1 MIIRS
6 WSIQSIGSWIFL
18 NMPGG
23 TTAVVPSSS
32 APFNVASN
40 SLLTPMTNP
49 LLQAWA
55 DANPD
60 CYIHDLSTGEIIPPM
75 TIRTDDPGD
84 LLPSELDPWPPSDEE
99 IEEREK
105 QALFDDY
112 MAGIPDPA
120 ERNRNLK

>member
-1 MIIRS
+1 
-6 WSIQSIGSWIFL
+6 
-18 NMPGG
+18 
-23 TTAVVPSSS
+23 
-32 APFNVASN
+32 
-40 SLLTPMTNP
+40 MTNP

-60 CYIHDLSTGEIIPPM
+60 CFIHDLSTDM
-75 TIRTDDPGD
+75 TIIRTDDPGD

-105 QALFDDY
+105 QALFDDF
-112 MAGIPDPA
+112 MAGIPDDA

>member
-1 MIIRS
+1 
-6 WSIQSIGSWIFL
+6 
-18 NMPGG
+18 MPGG

-60 CYIHDLSTGEIIPPM
+60 CSIHDLSTDM
-75 TIRTDDPGD
+75 TIIRTDDPGD

-120 ERNRNLK
+120 ERNRSLK

>member
-6 WSIQSIGSWIFL
+6 WSIQSTGSWIFL

-32 APFNVASN
+32 VPSNVASN
-40 SLLTPMTNP
+40 PSSITMT
-49 LLQAWA
+49 
-55 DANPD
+55 
-60 CYIHDLSTGEIIPPM
+60 

-105 QALFDDY
+105 QALFDDF
-112 MAGIPDPA
+112 MAGIPDDA

>member
-1 MIIRS
+1 
-6 WSIQSIGSWIFL
+6 
-18 NMPGG
+18 MPVG
-23 TTAVVPSSS
+23 TIAVVPSPSV
-32 APFNVASN
+32 PFNVVSN
-40 SLLTPMTNP
+40 PSSITMT
-49 LLQAWA
+49 
-55 DANPD
+55 
-60 CYIHDLSTGEIIPPM
+60 

-112 MAGIPDPA
+112 MSGVPDPA